1 MTLPPEAELAP
12 PARLAIVYAT
22 ARYRAAFKLIL
33 QIDQRMADIVAKA
46 REPLVGQIKMAWW
59 REGFTSP
66 PESRPKGEP
75 LFEAL
80 AGQGNDIPPAS
91 LEALVSA
98 WELLLGQEDWW
109 PDLLTKHAD
118 LRAQAVFGTYGDWLC
133 APDDMSVIGNAW
145 AVGALAEAFPGR
157 VEPSLMPPRPTLPTA
172 RALRPLS
179 ILALSVYPV
188 SGPRVIW
195 HALTGR

>member
-1 MTLPPEAELAP
+1 MTMPSETELPP
-12 PARLAIVYAT
+12 PARLAIAYAS
-22 ARYRAAFKLIL
+22 ARYRPAFKLIL
-33 QIDQRMADIVAKA
+33 QIDQKMADIVAKA

-80 AGQGNDIPPAS
+80 AGQGGDIPPSA
-91 LEALVSA
+91 LEAIVAA
-98 WELLLGQEDWW
+98 WEILLGQDEWTH
-109 PDLLTKHAD
+109 DLVTQHAD
-118 LRAQAVFGTYGDWLC
+118 LRAQAVFGTYADWT
-133 APDDMSVIGNAW
+133 ATSYDVRAMGNAW
-145 AVGALAEAFPGR
+145 ARGSLAEAMPGR
-157 VEPSLMPPRPTLPTA
+157 LAPSLILPIPFLPKA
-172 RALRPLS
+172 RAVRPLN

-195 HALTGR
+195 HALTGL

>member
-1 MTLPPEAELAP
+1 MTSPSEAELTP
-12 PARLAIVYAT
+12 PTRLSIAYAT
-22 ARYRAAFKLIL
+22 RRYRAAFKLIL

-80 AGQGNDIPPAS
+80 AGQGSDIPPVA

-98 WELLLGQEDWW
+98 WELLLGQDDWTG
-109 PDLLTKHAD
+109 DLLTQHAD

-133 APDDMSVIGNAW
+133 APEDMRAIGNAW